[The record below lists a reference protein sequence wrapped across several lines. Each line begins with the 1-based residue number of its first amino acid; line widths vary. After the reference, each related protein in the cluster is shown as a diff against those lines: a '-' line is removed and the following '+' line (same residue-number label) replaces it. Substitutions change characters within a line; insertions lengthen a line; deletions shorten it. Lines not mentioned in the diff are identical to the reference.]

1 MDSEAMNQMI
11 EQCSAM
17 MRGMQHMMDG
27 LENMS
32 AMPGASASSTAMAGM
47 TSSVGA
53 QSWLL
58 PVAVVAAALFIGAL
72 VVAAVQRRR
81 RGTPTSATSTSAEI
95 ELARRYARGEVNPD
109 EYAQIRA
116 DIGIAPH

>member
-11 EQCSAM
+11 EQCSGM

-27 LENMS
+27 MGNMS
-32 AMPGASASSTAMAGM
+32 AMPGVFDSSTTMTGL

-53 QSWLL
+53 RGWLL
-58 PVAVVAAALFIGAL
+58 PVAVLAAAFFIGAV

-81 RGTPTSATSTSAEI
+81 RGTAASAASTSAEI
-95 ELARRYARGEVNPD
+95 ELDRRYARGEVNSD

-116 DIGIAPH
+116 DLGIAPH